1 MASGIAALRLG
12 SLTEKHSF
20 SANRATKPQMP
31 CPPNYLAEQA
41 GISIPFSYGLRN
53 ELPASLSVPQIPMRR
68 KCSSCDLVGFESDLV
83 CKRCGSAMAAD
94 LGPKP
99 ATESRVEP
107 RRAKST
113 GLLKFFGIA
122 FLAHVVFLFGYVYLA
137 NNFFGPGDL
146 PLDSI
151 VIPYYLWPLF
161 VLPSGG
167 GGSHGGEL
175 FFAVFSIPINSL
187 IWALILSTFKRIGS
201 APQPS

>member
-1 MASGIAALRLG
+1 MVTDR
-12 SLTEKHSF
+12 
-20 SANRATKPQMP
+20 
-31 CPPNYLAEQA
+31 
-41 GISIPFSYGLRN
+41 
-53 ELPASLSVPQIPMRR
+53 
-68 KCSSCDLVGFESDLV
+68 
-83 CKRCGSAMAAD
+83 
-94 LGPKP
+94 GPKP
-99 ATESRVEP
+99 ATEPRMEA
-107 RRAKST
+107 RRAKSA

-122 FLAHVVFLFGYVYLA
+122 FLAHVVFLVGYIYLA

-175 FFAVFSIPINSL
+175 VVAIFSIPINSL
-187 IWALILSTFKRIGS
+187 IWAYVLWTFKRIGS